1 MYKKKFFFFFL
12 LIFINFIYIKNSF
25 AIDPYSFVQETADR
39 ASEALNKRQ
48 SKEEKMEILKTIAKE
63 TVDIRGIG
71 FYSLG
76 KHRKNM
82 SNQKK
87 EEYLEIFSK
96 YFLKTFSSRLA
107 EYTDPRIRV
116 DSQKKLSDKYTMV
129 SSTLLATQDKPEIKI
144 DWRVVTKDPDN
155 PLIIDVVIE
164 GVSLAK
170 VQKEEFN
177 SIIQSND
184 GDINSL
190 FNNLK
195 KFVEKELSPTSLFKS
210 QLLFVY
216 DLFPISQTFFQCC
229 PSGKS
234 NKI

>member
-1 MYKKKFFFFFL
+1 
-12 LIFINFIYIKNSF
+12 
-25 AIDPYSFVQETADR
+25 
-39 ASEALNKRQ
+39 
-48 SKEEKMEILKTIAKE
+48 MEILKTIAKE

-82 SNQKK
+82 TNQEKK
-87 EEYLEIFSK
+87 EYLDIFEK
-96 YFLKTFSSRLA
+96 YFLKSFSSRLA

-129 SSTLLATQDKPEIKI
+129 SSTLLATEEKPEVKI
-144 DWRVVTKDPDN
+144 DWRVVTKDPNN

-184 GDINSL
+184 GNINAL
-190 FNNLK
+190 FENLRE
-195 KFVEKELSPTSLFKS
+195 FTEKE
-210 QLLFVY
+210 
-216 DLFPISQTFFQCC
+216 
-229 PSGKS
+229 
-234 NKI
+234 

>member
-12 LIFINFIYIKNSF
+12 LIFINFIYINNSF
-25 AIDPYSFVQETADR
+25 AIDPYSFVQETSDR

-63 TVDIRGIG
+63 TVDIRCIG
-71 FYSLG
+71 VYSLG

-82 SNQKK
+82 SDQKK

-116 DSQKKLSDKYTMV
+116 DSQTKLSDKYTMV
-129 SSTLLATQDKPEIKI
+129 SSTLLATEDKPEVKI

-184 GDINSL
+184 GDMNAL
-190 FNNLK
+190 FKNLK
-195 KFVEKELSPTSLFKS
+195 DFVEKK
-210 QLLFVY
+210 
-216 DLFPISQTFFQCC
+216 
-229 PSGKS
+229 
-234 NKI
+234 

>member
-1 MYKKKFFFFFL
+1 MYKKKSFFFFL

-48 SKEEKMEILKTIAKE
+48 SKEEKMEILKNIAKE

-82 SNQKK
+82 SDQKK
-87 EEYLEIFSK
+87 EEYLEIFNK

-129 SSTLLATQDKPEIKI
+129 SSTLLATEDKPEVKI
-144 DWRVVTKDPDN
+144 DWRVVTKDPDS

-184 GDINSL
+184 GDVNAL
-190 FNNLK
+190 LKNLK
-195 KFVEKELSPTSLFKS
+195 IFVEKK
-210 QLLFVY
+210 
-216 DLFPISQTFFQCC
+216 
-229 PSGKS
+229 
-234 NKI
+234 